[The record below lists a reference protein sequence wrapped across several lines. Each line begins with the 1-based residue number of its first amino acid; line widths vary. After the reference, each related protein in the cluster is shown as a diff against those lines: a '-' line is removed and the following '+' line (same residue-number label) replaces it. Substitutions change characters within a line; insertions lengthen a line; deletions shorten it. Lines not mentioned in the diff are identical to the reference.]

1 MSESRFSRWSRKK
14 QALRQEEQ
22 AVEATQEIVESP
34 EEDELAINE
43 ALPEEELLAK
53 YDLPDPEKIE
63 IGTDITG
70 FMNKEIPEFLRRKAL
85 RSLWRSNPVL
95 HVLDGLNDYDEDYTD
110 AAFAG
115 QVVNTVYKVGEGMFK
130 KVKRIDEALEGNDE
144 TQPDSSPQPEVINDE
159 PVNDAHSV
167 DAMRGL
173 NQESSGELLAQT
185 QSLIEADNEK
195 AALEQDAEEP
205 QIFQYKPRMR
215 FEPK

>member
-1 MSESRFSRWSRKK
+1 MSESRFGRWSRKK

-22 AVEATQEIVESP
+22 SVEATQEIVESP

-63 IGTDITG
+63 LGTDITG

-110 AAFAG
+110 AAYAG

-130 KVKRIDEALEGNDE
+130 KVKRIDEALEGNGE
-144 TQPDSSPQPEVINDE
+144 TQPKSSPQPEVINDE
-159 PVNDAHSV
+159 SVNYAHSV